1 MEEKERRAR
10 FNMAISEFGQRGAKQ
25 RPTKPTSPRWGG
37 NILIKPPRLLELK
50 WPQVEK
56 RAKLWK
62 KKWGGLGG
70 KTPNVNYFFA
80 ILEICTS
87 ITLV

>member
-25 RPTKPTSPRWGG
+25 RLTKPPAPRWGG

-50 WPQVEK
+50 WPRVGK
-56 RAKLWK
+56 WTKLCK
-62 KKWGGLGG
+62 KKWGDFGNKPPG
-70 KTPNVNYFFA
+70 VNYFFA
-80 ILEICTS
+80 ILEISPS
-87 ITLV
+87 ITLA